1 MNKTWYTKHGALLSF
16 QKEGNSNATN
26 SDELILILMNF
37 EDIMLIGMSV
47 TEG

>member
-1 MNKTWYTKHGALLSF
+1 MNKMQYTKHGALLSVK
-16 QKEGNSNATN
+16 KEGNSNATK
-26 SDELILILMNF
+26 LMNF